1 MCAGEFLHMV
11 DPHPLY
17 RPFDV
22 DMPFCHDVKGQEWG
36 PRNKFMN
43 RAGAY
48 YMHKCFPMS
57 CLANS
62 MPASSSDRATD
73 IEALCAKE
81 IPAGTGSADAKIRMM
96 SPELAAP
103 IATYIQIS
111 PWKEHDF
118 KKDSDTSPPLLQ
130 CYDKQ
135 FEYFSSFRRE
145 FCKDRIEK
153 CLKEFYQ
160 RFPNAIKD
168 IPKGRR
174 SSSGMALAPEDDDA
188 VVIAEDELPL

>member
-22 DMPFCHDVKGQEWG
+22 DTPFCHDVKGQDGG
-36 PRNKFMN
+36 PKNKFMN

-48 YMHKCFPMS
+48 YMYKCFPMS
-57 CLANS
+57 CLANL
-62 MPASSSDRATD
+62 MPASSSDAD

-96 SPELAAP
+96 SPELAALL
-103 IATYIQIS
+103 AAYIQIA
-111 PWKEHDF
+111 PWKDHDF
-118 KKDSDTSPPLLQ
+118 KKDADTAPPVLQ
-130 CYDKQ
+130 YYDRQ
-135 FEYFSSFRRE
+135 LEYFSSFRRE

-160 RFPNAIKD
+160 KFPNAIKE
-168 IPKGRR
+168 IPKGRC
-174 SSSGMALAPEDDDA
+174 SSSGIALADDDDA
-188 VVIAEDELPL
+188 VEIAEDELPL